1 MTPRSFHVTEE
12 DATALHDAYGDGSY
26 GDTLADHV
34 CARSN
39 DGMESQYRLT
49 RILKLYDQIKKL
61 SSESRYARFLFR
73 GC

>member
-26 GDTLADHV
+26 GDTLANHV

-39 DGMESQYRLT
+39 DGINHST
-49 RILKLYDQIKKL
+49 
-61 SSESRYARFLFR
+61 A
-73 GC
+73 